1 MIHFYLKRNF
11 EPLVYKGKMNEEQSD
26 KDLLLSNSNF
36 NNSSNSLG
44 VVNNQ
49 SNDNIQNDLILDIK
63 EDKEEKKEKKRPSM
77 DKSVV
82 IFHQMIDKVKRQFSQ
97 EISLLIEENKNEINK
112 LKSEFNN
119 EKDALAQK
127 INLLENKSKEL
138 EERLKE
144 KENEIEALKQKI
156 N

>member
-26 KDLLLSNSNF
+26 KDLLLSNYNF

-119 EKDALAQK
+119 EKDALTQK